1 MKTVYLI
8 RHGKAA
14 DRELNGPD
22 VERTLTERG
31 IEDSS
36 AIGRR
41 LRKEGVKPSIIVS
54 SPAPRALQTA
64 RIVAKQL
71 NFKKKSIITN
81 DDMYEQEDNV
91 LLNIL
96 HELNDEHET
105 VILVGHNPSFA
116 DFAHF
121 LVSGFAK
128 EIPTCGVVGIRCNVA
143 TWKEVASGTGEE
155 ISYIIPGAVLKK
167 TDYAAVQEEIEKSL
181 AEGLEHIL
189 NVYNPEPVKKVMKTV
204 KCCAQ
209 EIAKRYVK
217 QLRKITGSNK

>member
-14 DRELNGPD
+14 DRELSGPD

-31 IEDSS
+31 IKDSS

-41 LRKEGVKPSIIVS
+41 LRKEGVKPSVIVS

-71 NFKKKSIITN
+71 DFKKKSIVTN
-81 DDMYEQEDNV
+81 DSMYEQGDDV

-96 HELNDEHET
+96 HEMNDEHET

-128 EIPTCGVVGIRCNVA
+128 EIPTCGVVGIRCNVD
-143 TWKEVASGTGEE
+143 TWKEVAPGTGEE

-167 TDYAAVQEEIEKSL
+167 TDYAAVQNEIEKSL
-181 AEGLEHIL
+181 TEGIEHIL
-189 NVYNPEPVKKVMKTV
+189 NAYNPEPVKKVMKTV
-204 KCCAQ
+204 ECCAQ
-209 EIAKRYVK
+209 DIAKRYVK
-217 QLRKITGSNK
+217 QLKKISSSKK